1 MSGGNVCFDL
11 LNVVYDRISAT
22 IFVYKIMNTKTTT
35 TTAIATATAIA
46 TEKNKKVTK
55 RKKKENNYFFF
66 LLQCLSTKECDFKC
80 LETPCKCSIFL

>member
-46 TEKNKKVTK
+46 TEKNKKSNEEK
-55 RKKKENNYFFF
+55 
-66 LLQCLSTKECDFKC
+66 
-80 LETPCKCSIFL
+80 